1 MTTQERSV
9 EPAMD
14 SSPSP
19 YLSLRQAVRPAIFAH
34 FLLAEDQERAR
45 QLAAECEDLLFL
57 TRELLKAAGLA
68 SILGAGSLGADPL
81 GAGLGSGQLD
91 EDGGDRQAQLLGAY
105 AEAGLLW
112 AKVVGSTMALARAL
126 LDQGDWD
133 GVGRL
138 ASFLADAG
146 EDSPAAELKIQL
158 GKAVWG
164 TYRDLLQDISN
175 TMPPEAI
182 SSAIDALRAVLLK
195 VPEDVPDRNREV
207 NRFLAP
213 LAASVHAI
221 MRDQGIDIPY
231 SSRVE
236 HIATGGVARHPDIV
250 KLSLDEIAAEFEG
263 TVTGLV
269 TNKTGEACP
278 GLSTILTRWRSS
290 GPTSSS
296 STGTWRRTS
305 RRSGATG
312 VSSGRSGGTT
322 CTGCSARRL
331 MRSRQ
336 ASRCT
341 WRPPKATR
349 RISPP

>member
-1 MTTQERSV
+1 MTRQERMV
-9 EPAMD
+9 EPAM
-14 SSPSP
+14 SLPTNPPIPAPPSP

-34 FLLAEDQERAR
+34 FLLAEDRERAR

-68 SILGAGSLGADPL
+68 SILGAGTLGAGTPGAGTLGTGSLGAGSL
-81 GAGLGSGQLD
+81 GASHGSGQLD

-112 AKVVGSTMALARAL
+112 AKVVGSTMALASAL
-126 LDQGDWD
+126 LDRGDWD
-133 GVGRL
+133 GVRRL

-146 EDSPAAELKIQL
+146 EDSTAAELKVRL

-164 TYRDLLQDISN
+164 THREQLQDISS

-182 SSAIDALRAVLLK
+182 GTAIDALRAVLLE

-207 NRFLAP
+207 NRFLPP

-236 HIATGGVARHPDIV
+236 HIATGGVARYPDIV

-263 TVTGLV
+263 T
-269 TNKTGEACP
+269 CH
-278 GLSTILTRWRSS
+278 
-290 GPTSSS
+290 
-296 STGTWRRTS
+296 
-305 RRSGATG
+305 
-312 VSSGRSGGTT
+312 
-322 CTGCSARRL
+322 
-331 MRSRQ
+331 
-336 ASRCT
+336 
-341 WRPPKATR
+341 RPNNG
-349 RISPP
+349 

>member
-164 TYRDLLQDISN
+164 TYRDQLQDISN

-182 SSAIDALRAVLLK
+182 SGAIDALRAVLLK

-263 TVTGLV
+263 T
-269 TNKTGEACP
+269 CHRP
-278 GLSTILTRWRSS
+278 GHE
-290 GPTSSS
+290 
-296 STGTWRRTS
+296 
-305 RRSGATG
+305 
-312 VSSGRSGGTT
+312 
-322 CTGCSARRL
+322 
-331 MRSRQ
+331 
-336 ASRCT
+336 
-341 WRPPKATR
+341 
-349 RISPP
+349 